1 MFPEGSPSSNYV
13 RGTFLAPDDADRS
26 LLLDYERGGIHLNDP
41 SEGLSFQTWKM
52 WYDADNSQIKLATL
66 TNTDET
72 VILTSSQI
80 TELSFTFD
88 QNMRLAM
95 VYVENTIAK
104 FRWFDPIQNAIV
116 TDVLQGA
123 TSPMIALDEKR
134 NRQLTDSDIVLG
146 YVRDGSLYYRLQRER
161 FAVEHLLSALPPGVS
176 RIMNL
181 GMSSQNRVQVLV
193 KTTSS
198 R

>member
-1 MFPEGSPSSNYV
+1 MFPEGSPSSSYV
-13 RGTFLAPDDADRS
+13 RGAFLAPDDADRS
-26 LLLDYERGGIHLNDP
+26 LLMDYERGGVHLNDP
-41 SEGLSFQTWKM
+41 SQGLDYQVWKM
-52 WYDADNSQIKLATL
+52 WYDADNSQIKLSTL
-66 TNTDET
+66 ANTDET
-72 VILTSSQI
+72 VVLTSGQI

-104 FRWFDPIQNAIV
+104 FRWFDPIQNAVV

-134 NRQLTDSDIVLG
+134 SLQLSDSDIVLA

-161 FAVEHLLSALPPGVS
+161 FLTEHALAALPPGVS

-193 KTTSS
+193 KTTSA